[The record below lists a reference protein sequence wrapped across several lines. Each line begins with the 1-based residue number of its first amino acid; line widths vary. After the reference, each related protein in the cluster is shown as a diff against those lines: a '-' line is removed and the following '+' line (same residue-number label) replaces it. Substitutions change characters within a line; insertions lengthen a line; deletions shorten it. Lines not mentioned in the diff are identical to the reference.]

1 MWFLLVSQSL
11 IASCSVLV
19 RRSRC
24 VRRGTERDRVGRP
37 GTQLLGWSWDRQP
50 VFRYC
55 LRASQDDLRCGH
67 LVRLGTI
74 VEGSPEFGIEA
85 HWHGSGSGGAHWG
98 AAWPP
103 AQFRHVQSSL
113 GLLAHSFENIRR
125 QLNPRL
131 GTPMGLLLV
140 RHHHQPRITG
150 PRRCASS
157 ASHGSLLLCRH
168 RVAPSRSRGNFRP
181 GRVRG
186 RAPCPHHLQP
196 RPWRGRCRV
205 RYR

>member
-103 AQFRHVQSSL
+103 AKFETSSPASASSL
-113 GLLAHSFENIRR
+113 I
-125 QLNPRL
+125 
-131 GTPMGLLLV
+131 
-140 RHHHQPRITG
+140 
-150 PRRCASS
+150 
-157 ASHGSLLLCRH
+157 
-168 RVAPSRSRGNFRP
+168 RSRTSGVSSTPDLERRWDYFLSDIIISL
-181 GRVRG
+181 G
-186 RAPCPHHLQP
+186 
-196 RPWRGRCRV
+196 
-205 RYR
+205 